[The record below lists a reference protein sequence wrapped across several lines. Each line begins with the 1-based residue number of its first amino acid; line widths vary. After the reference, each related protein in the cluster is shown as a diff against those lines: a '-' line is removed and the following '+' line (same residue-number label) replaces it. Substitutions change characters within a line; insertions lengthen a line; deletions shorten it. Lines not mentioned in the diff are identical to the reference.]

1 MDEAAHFLSE
11 TEGPQ
16 VADKVFEALAPSTAQ
31 FGDLARIIVCST
43 PYGEDGF
50 FASLYAKA
58 AAGDLP
64 DAVAAHAT
72 TATVNPLVDE
82 AFLAREQAR
91 DPDSYRGEYRVPE
104 LR

>member
-58 AAGDLP
+58 ASGELAGRGRCPCD
-64 DAVAAHAT
+64 DG
-72 TATVNPLVDE
+72 
-82 AFLAREQAR
+82 ARESDGR
-91 DPDSYRGEYRVPE
+91 RGLPGPGAGP
-104 LR
+104 